1 MGKNQAIEEAEA
13 MDEFVGLG
21 LVDEVLGLIKTGKE
35 ANVYLCS
42 GGIRAPAPLLA
53 AKVYRSTKVRQFADS
68 AAYTPGRREEWH
80 RAGMKRREM
89 RAMEKRSRG
98 GRELSF
104 ALWVNTEHETL
115 QLLHAAGADVPK
127 PYAKTRRA
135 VLLEYFGDEGEPA
148 PPLADV
154 ALSGE
159 EEARALF
166 ARAIENI
173 ELLLANDRVHGDLS
187 AYNILYVDGGVRL
200 IDFPQAVDARF
211 NPNARAFL
219 ERDVL
224 NVCRYFER
232 YIEPGDPA
240 ATARRLWTRFV
251 RGEL

>member
-1 MGKNQAIEEAEA
+1 LGKNQAIEEAEA
-13 MDEFVGLG
+13 MDEFAGLG
-21 LVDEVLGLIKTGKE
+21 LVDEVLGMIKTGKE

-42 GGIRAPAPLLA
+42 GGSRAPAPLLA

-104 ALWVNTEHETL
+104 ALWVSAEYETL
-115 QLLHAAGADVPK
+115 RLLHRAGADVPA
-127 PYAKTRRA
+127 PYAKTQRA
-135 VLLEYFGDEGEPA
+135 VLMQYFGDADTPA
-148 PPLADV
+148 PPLVDV
-154 ALSGE
+154 ELAGE
-159 EEARALF
+159 EAHALF
-166 ARAIENI
+166 ARALENI

-200 IDFPQAVDARF
+200 IDFPQAIDARF
-211 NPNARAFL
+211 NPNAQPFL
-219 ERDVL
+219 ERDIV
-224 NVCRYFER
+224 NVCHYFAR
-232 YIEPGDPA
+232 YIDTGDA
-240 ATARRLWTRFV
+240 GAIARRLWTRFL